1 MLGCMDTCAMT
12 ILTAVN
18 LHMFMVGLLIDAVW
32 KPSCLSCRYS
42 FFVAG
47 LAQTWHWG
55 FHSCNGLSADGD
67 HKKWG
72 GPYEV
77 GLNQYHFTLNELLAC
92 GIISASETKCLF
104 C

>member
-1 MLGCMDTCAMT
+1 MPSSIFCFLSMLLGC
-12 ILTAVN
+12 N
-18 LHMFMVGLLIDAVW
+18 
-32 KPSCLSCRYS
+32 CRYS

-67 HKKWG
+67 HDKWG

-77 GLNQYHFTLNELLAC
+77 CHCPSSNRTEKKGKEKKRKEKKRK
-92 GIISASETKCLF
+92 GKKTKDKTRKEKRREEKK
-104 C
+104 